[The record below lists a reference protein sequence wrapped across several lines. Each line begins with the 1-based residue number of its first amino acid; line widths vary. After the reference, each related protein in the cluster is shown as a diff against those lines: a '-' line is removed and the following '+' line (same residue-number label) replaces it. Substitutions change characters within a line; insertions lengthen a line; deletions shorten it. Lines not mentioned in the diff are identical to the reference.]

1 MTNPVINVDFI
12 QQRESSS
19 VVKQALAAVAA
30 LNDAVSLKHE
40 LRLPLLDETR
50 AGIAELEDEVTS
62 LKLALLRAP
71 SQDQLTLPGM
81 PVWPTP
87 GGSYGAHP
95 ERTPPGGGPL
105 RSVQRHSAPDTGIC
119 ANGAGS
125 TSSAATR
132 SGTTA
137 ISPASFTTG
146 AAHPISPSP
155 WSRRP
160 PSPPAPACRGCA
172 PSATWS
178 TQGRAGESPG
188 HLAALT
194 TWPEMDH

>member
-1 MTNPVINVDFI
+1 VTALHDTLALKKEIGLPVL
-12 QQRESSS
+12 S
-19 VVKQALAAVAA
+19 
-30 LNDAVSLKHE
+30 
-40 LRLPLLDETR
+40 ETR
-50 AGIAELEDEVTS
+50 DAITELEERVTS
-62 LKLALLRAP
+62 LKLESLRAP
-71 SQDQLTLPGM
+71 HPDQLTLPDM

-87 GGSYGAHP
+87 GESYGAHP
-95 ERTPPGGGPL
+95 ERTPPGGSPL
-105 RSVQRHSAPDTGIC
+105 RSVQRHSAPDTGVC

-137 ISPASFTTG
+137 ISQASFTTG

-155 WSRRP
+155 WFRSP

>member
-1 MTNPVINVDFI
+1 MTDTNIERNVEFI
-12 QQRESSS
+12 QRRELA
-19 VVKQALAAVAA
+19 VVKQALTAMRDCLA
-30 LNDAVSLKHE
+30 LKREIGLPVLHETREAILELESQILSLKE
-40 LRLPLLDETR
+40 E
-50 AGIAELEDEVTS
+50 
-62 LKLALLRAP
+62 LLRSL
-71 SQDQLTLPGM
+71 SQHPDQLMLPDM

-95 ERTPPGGGPL
+95 ERTPPGESPL
-105 RSVQRHSAPDTGIC
+105 RSVQCHSALDTGVC

-160 PSPPAPACRGCA
+160 SSPPAPACRGCA

-188 HLAALT
+188 YLAALT